1 MRTSRAYRIFEHD
14 GKSAGR
20 LTEVAPDELGSGEL
34 LIKAAYSSINYKDAL
49 AATGAGKVVR
59 RFPLVG
65 GIDVAGVVD
74 ESSDGRFRE
83 GDRVLVTG
91 FGMSEDHDGG
101 YSEWVRVPADWA
113 VPIPS
118 GLDAWEAMAL
128 GTAGLTAALAI
139 HKLELNGL
147 RPENGPVVVTGATG
161 GVGSLATD
169 MLAGLGY
176 EVTAVIG
183 KKEEHGYL
191 RRLGAA
197 SVLSRDSIRSEGRPL
212 EKALWAG
219 AVDSVGG
226 ETLAWLTRTTMRH
239 GSIAA
244 FGNAGGAELHT
255 TVMPFILRGVNL
267 LGVNSGYFPTD
278 LRRKLWERL
287 AGDLRPRHLRE
298 IARTISFDELPD
310 AFYQILAGAVRGRV
324 VVRISPGRPTA

>member
-1 MRTSRAYRIFEHD
+1 MKCKAYRIFEE
-14 GKSAGR
+14 GGRSAGR
-20 LTEVAPDELGSGEL
+20 LTEVAADELGSGDL
-34 LIKAAYSSINYKDAL
+34 LIRTAYSSVNYKDAL
-49 AATGAGKVVR
+49 AATGTGKVVR

-74 ESSDGRFRE
+74 ESSDGRFRK

-91 FGMSEDHDGG
+91 YGMSEDHDGG

-113 VPIPS
+113 VPIPP
-118 GLDAWEAMAL
+118 GLDEWEAMAL

-147 RPENGPVVVTGATG
+147 CSENGPVAVTGATG

-176 EVTAVIG
+176 EVTTVTG
-183 KKEEHGYL
+183 KQEEHGYL
-191 RRLGAA
+191 KRLGAA
-197 SVLSRDSIRSEGRPL
+197 SVLPRDSIRSEGRPL

-226 ETLAWLTRTTMRH
+226 ETLSWLTRTTMRH

-244 FGNAGGAELHT
+244 FGNTGGAELHT

-278 LRRKLWERL
+278 LRRRLWERM

-298 IARTISFDELPD
+298 IASTIDLKDLPD
-310 AFYQILAGAVRGRV
+310 AFARLLAGAARGRI
-324 VVRISPGRPTA
+324 VVRISSD

>member
-1 MRTSRAYRIFEHD
+1 MKCRAYRIFEED
-14 GKSAGR
+14 GRSAGR
-20 LTEVAPDELGSGEL
+20 LTEVAADELGSGGL
-34 LIKAAYSSINYKDAL
+34 LIRAAYSSVNYKDAL

-91 FGMSEDHDGG
+91 YGMSEDHDGG

-113 VPIPS
+113 VQIPP
-118 GLDAWEAMAL
+118 GLDEWEAMAL

-147 RPENGPVVVTGATG
+147 RPENGPVAVTGATG

-176 EVTAVIG
+176 EVTAITG
-183 KKEEHGYL
+183 KRQEHGYL

-226 ETLAWLTRTTMRH
+226 EMLSWLTRTTMRH

-278 LRRKLWERL
+278 LRRRLWERL

-298 IARTISFDELPD
+298 ITRTIDLDDLPD
-310 AFYQILAGAVRGRV
+310 AFDRLLAGAVRGRI
-324 VVRISPGRPTA
+324 VVRIFSGQPIS